1 MSWNR
6 IDSGPPPVG
15 RPVLVRTAERDE
27 PVVAF
32 LGPDGVW
39 YEGGAL
45 VQSSTTVLAAAPTEW
60 CEPHGADRL

>member
-1 MSWNR
+1 M
-6 IDSGPPPVG
+6 PPPVG
-15 RPVLVRTAERDE
+15 RPVLVRIAECDE
-27 PVVAF
+27 SVVAF

-45 VQSSTTVLAAAPTEW
+45 VQSSTTVLAAVPTEW